1 MFGPDFFHRLFST
14 FLRLLIALLLI
25 ESRTI
30 CFLHLMVRL
39 SGSLISL
46 LNDQFWTH
54 SSMVLLHHYQSDMAL
69 FSPPQIPCFLFV
81 EFLSFF
87 SGVHPQVIFLSKIM
101 WKGNVPSI
109 CMPECDFI
117 LHYAFSNFSSKF
129 SSTLWFPSLPS
140 NKNALDVLVRD
151 LLITKLNGHF

>member
-1 MFGPDFFHRLFST
+1 
-14 FLRLLIALLLI
+14 
-25 ESRTI
+25 
-30 CFLHLMVRL
+30 
-39 SGSLISL
+39 
-46 LNDQFWTH
+46 
-54 SSMVLLHHYQSDMAL
+54 
-69 FSPPQIPCFLFV
+69 
-81 EFLSFF
+81 
-87 SGVHPQVIFLSKIM
+87 M